1 MKHINLEE
9 QLMKFLSHK
18 EFYRL
23 MRCTR
28 LMSSKVRS
36 EILLMLLFEL
46 KFKSIPVIDDSIMRL
61 VYAIV
66 KDEVLTN
73 NFYNNNFNN
82 KETKLW

>member
-1 MKHINLEE
+1 MKHSNLDE
-9 QLMKFLSHK
+9 QLMIFLSHK

-46 KFKSIPVIDDSIMRL
+46 KYKSIPVIEDPILRL
-61 VYAIV
+61 VFAIV
-66 KDEVLTN
+66 KDEV
-73 NFYNNNFNN
+73 FNQ
-82 KETKLW
+82 

>member
-1 MKHINLEE
+1 MKHSNLDE
-9 QLMKFLSHK
+9 QLMIFLSHE

-46 KFKSIPVIDDSIMRL
+46 KFKSIPVIEDPILRF
-61 VYAIV
+61 VYQIV
-66 KDEVLTN
+66 KDEI
-73 NFYNNNFNN
+73 F
-82 KETKLW
+82 

>member
-1 MKHINLEE
+1 MKHSDLDE

-18 EFYRL
+18 EFFRL

-46 KFKSIPVIDDSIMRL
+46 KYKSIPVIEDPVLRL
-61 VYAIV
+61 LYSIV
-66 KDEVLTN
+66 KDEV
-73 NFYNNNFNN
+73 FNQ
-82 KETKLW
+82 

>member
-1 MKHINLEE
+1 MEHIDLDK

-46 KFKSIPVIDDSIMRL
+46 KYKSIPVIEDPILRL

-66 KDEVLTN
+66 KDEI
-73 NFYNNNFNN
+73 FNQ
-82 KETKLW
+82 